1 MFGAQK
7 RGLGGREEFVCD
19 LCDWEHLGRE
29 CEERRGRPRKA
40 REGRS
45 GTESLETYSWEDNEA
60 TKETWKKKQAK
71 KRRKTRN
78 VQCKGRLTGCYRS
91 SDRR

>member
-7 RGLGGREEFVCD
+7 RGLGGRNKFVCD

-29 CEERRGRPRKA
+29 CEERRGGKRRGRQRKA
-40 REGRS
+40 REGRG
-45 GTESLETYSWEDNEA
+45 GTGSLETYSWEDNEA

-71 KRRKTRN
+71 KSRETRN
-78 VQCKGRLTGCYRS
+78 VQCKGRLTGCY
-91 SDRR
+91 